1 MPTVFHL
8 GVALFGVFAA
18 LGGALD
24 WVVIKVTRLREKKGD
39 GTDSWL
45 TITGPLCV
53 ASITAGFLILIGG
66 IFSHG
71 SIAVELFGYL
81 GKALLSTAECLVEL
95 IGLTYP
101 SG

>member
-1 MPTVFHL
+1 M
-8 GVALFGVFAA
+8 
-18 LGGALD
+18 
-24 WVVIKVTRLREKKGD
+24 IKVTRLREKKGD

-81 GKALLSTAECLVEL
+81 GITNSPVMESENDKESPEDLSEA
-95 IGLTYP
+95 
-101 SG
+101 SH